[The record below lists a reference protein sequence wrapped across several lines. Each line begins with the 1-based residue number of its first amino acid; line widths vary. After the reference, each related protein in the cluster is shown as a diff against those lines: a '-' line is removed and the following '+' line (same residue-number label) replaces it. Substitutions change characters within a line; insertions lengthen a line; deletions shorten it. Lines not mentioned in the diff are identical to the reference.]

1 MRLLDLMLAPRLA
14 KEPDQIAEWRSI
26 ARFLRGATVSEPEK
40 ELPPTSEPAAGT
52 TPTADRVAA

>member
-26 ARFLRGATVSEPEK
+26 ARFLREATVGEAGK
-40 ELPPTSEPAAGT
+40 ELPPDTAVT
-52 TPTADRVAA
+52 TPS